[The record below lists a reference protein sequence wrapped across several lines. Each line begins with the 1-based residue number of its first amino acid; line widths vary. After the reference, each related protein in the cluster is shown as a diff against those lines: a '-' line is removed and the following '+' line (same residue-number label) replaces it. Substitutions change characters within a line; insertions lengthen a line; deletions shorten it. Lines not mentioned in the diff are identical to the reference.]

1 MAAFGVGVAGGAGGG
16 EFGRCVQLVV
26 ASSRAWFG
34 RRRRRW
40 EVCVFGVRR
49 NKVAFAVSVGWVRA
63 VCLMVRRS
71 QWLMSW
77 KNIGVER

>member
-1 MAAFGVGVAGGAGGG
+1 MAAFGVWVAGGAGGERRLG
-16 EFGRCVQLVV
+16 GACSSWLLRRGRGFGGGGGGRCV
-26 ASSRAWFG
+26 FG
-34 RRRRRW
+34 A
-40 EVCVFGVRR
+40 RR

-63 VCLMVRRS
+63 VCLIVRRS